1 MRTAGFPQDEDFMDD
16 STQTLVI
23 LIDDLIF
30 ETMIRGA
37 ARASG
42 WHIECAAT
50 TARLTKVVSDHSATL
65 NIAPADPIAA
75 IGSLRLLNPPPRI
88 LAFVSHVDRDIAERA
103 RRAGADEVLPRSRF
117 TNELPQL
124 LA

>member
-1 MRTAGFPQDEDFMDD
+1 MDD
-16 STQTLVI
+16 SPKTLVI

-42 WHIECAAT
+42 WRIECAVNAT
-50 TARLTKVVSDHSATL
+50 RLTKVASNHSAPLAIVDL
-65 NIAPADPIAA
+65 NIAPTDPIAA
-75 IGSLRLLNPPPRI
+75 IESLRSLDPPPRI

-117 TNELPQL
+117 TTELPQL
-124 LA
+124 LG

>member
-1 MRTAGFPQDEDFMDD
+1 MDD
-16 STQTLVI
+16 STKTLVI

-37 ARASG
+37 ARTSG
-42 WHIECAAT
+42 WHIECAAA
-50 TARLTKVVSDHSATL
+50 TARLTKLVSDHSATLVIIDL

>member
-1 MRTAGFPQDEDFMDD
+1 MND

-42 WHIECAAT
+42 WRIECAAT

-65 NIAPADPIAA
+65 VIVDLNIAPADPIAA
-75 IGSLRLLNPPPRI
+75 IGSLRSLNPPPRI
-88 LAFVSHVDRDIAERA
+88 LAFVSHVDQDLAERA

-117 TNELPQL
+117 TTELPQL
-124 LA
+124 LG